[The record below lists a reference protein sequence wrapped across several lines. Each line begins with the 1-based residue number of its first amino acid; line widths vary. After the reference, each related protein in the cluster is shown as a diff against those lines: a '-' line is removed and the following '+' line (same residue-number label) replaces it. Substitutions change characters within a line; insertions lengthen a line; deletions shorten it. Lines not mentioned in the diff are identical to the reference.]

1 MGLFR
6 GQRLMTLRMPL
17 DVPDHHVIDNTYTT
31 PGSQNTYRQQ
41 VPIKRTPLSPF
52 FGFIKQAFCPSKENL
67 DEQALAHASTFGAFY
82 FFCSQ
87 KKS

>member
-1 MGLFR
+1 MGLVR
-6 GQRLMTLRMPL
+6 GQRLMTLYLPL

-31 PGSQNTYRQQ
+31 PGSQNTQTASAN
-41 VPIKRTPLSPF
+41 KKDTSFTFF

-67 DEQALAHASTFGAFY
+67 DEQAIAHASTFGAFY